1 MSTHDTHDHEP
12 VELEDRTERAL
23 TQYLTV
29 LDDVGRANGAE
40 GLYLVVS
47 QSGKEYLVNTHAGR
61 CECPD
66 HRHRGVECKHLKR
79 VAFATGEKPL
89 PAGVEGVDPQLGEHV
104 EGGPEVVATDG
115 GVVRTADRSRVPVA
129 GGVLVYES
137 ARDGVGRELVGFEDV
152 ADWAAVRSALQAR
165 GHGVGAAHHLP
176 VLDDS
181 TQREPESAPNQSAG
195 VTPSSR

>member
-1 MSTHDTHDHEP
+1 MSTHETHDHEP
-12 VELEDRTERAL
+12 VELNDRTERAL

-29 LDDVGRANGAE
+29 LDDVGRVKGAE
-40 GLYLVVS
+40 DLYLVVS
-47 QSGKEYLVNTHAGR
+47 ESGKEYTVDTRGGR

-79 VAFATGEKPL
+79 VAFATGERPV
-89 PAGVEGVDPQLGEHV
+89 PADVEGVDPQLGDHV

-115 GVVRTADRSRVPVA
+115 GAVRPAGRARVPVA

-137 ARDGVGRELVGFEDV
+137 APDGVGRELVGFEDV
-152 ADWAAVRSALQAR
+152 EDWAGIRSALAAR

-181 TQREPESAPNQSAG
+181 R
-195 VTPSSR
+195 